1 MNMYFKCLISFVLGG
16 LCLYLA
22 TTTSQDQQAVIY
34 FLYLVAF
41 VNFYIGI
48 RDLMTILKRKG

>member
-1 MNMYFKCLISFVLGG
+1 MNMYLKCGISLGLG
-16 LCLYLA
+16 ALCLYLA
-22 TTTSQDQQAVIY
+22 STMSKDQQGVIY

-48 RDLMTILKRKG
+48 RDLMTIFRGRK

>member
-1 MNMYFKCLISFVLGG
+1 MNMYFKCLISFGLGG

-22 TTTSQDQQAVIY
+22 TTIGKDQQAVVY

-48 RDLMTILKRKG
+48 RDLMSIVRRKK

>member
-1 MNMYFKCLISFVLGG
+1 MNMYFKCLISLGLGG

-22 TTTSQDQQAVIY
+22 STMNRAQQAVIY
-34 FLYLVAF
+34 FLYLIAF

-48 RDLMTILKRKG
+48 RDLMSILRKKK

>member
-1 MNMYFKCLISFVLGG
+1 MNKYFKCLISFGLGG

-22 TTTSQDQQAVIY
+22 TTMSKDQQGVIY

-41 VNFYIGI
+41 VNFYIGV
-48 RDLMTILKRKG
+48 RDLMSMFKEKK

>member
-1 MNMYFKCLISFVLGG
+1 MNMYLKCLISLALGG

-22 TTTSQDQQAVIY
+22 STMSKEQQAVIY

-48 RDLMTILKRKG
+48 RDLMAIYKEKK

>member
-1 MNMYFKCLISFVLGG
+1 MNKYLKCLISLCLGG

-22 TTTSQDQQAVIY
+22 TTMNKDQQAVIY
-34 FLYLVAF
+34 FLYFVAF

-48 RDLMTILKRKG
+48 RDLMSIYKEQK

>member
-1 MNMYFKCLISFVLGG
+1 MNIYLKCLISFGLGA

-22 TTTSQDQQAVIY
+22 TTMSKDQQGVIY

-48 RDLMTILKRKG
+48 KDAMSIFRRKS

>member
-1 MNMYFKCLISFVLGG
+1 MSKVFKCLISLGLGG

-22 TTTSQDQQAVIY
+22 STMNKDQQAVIY

-48 RDLMTILKRKG
+48 RDVMSIYKEKK